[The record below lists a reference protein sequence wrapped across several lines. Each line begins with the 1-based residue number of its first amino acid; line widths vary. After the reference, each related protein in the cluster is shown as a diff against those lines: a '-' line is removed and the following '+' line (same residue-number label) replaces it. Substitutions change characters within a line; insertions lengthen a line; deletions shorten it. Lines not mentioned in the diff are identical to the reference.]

1 MELFI
6 DMRRMVYPMVR
17 LSITIIPV
25 GMQIKWRSKEV
36 YDSQGNAFDGT
47 EVYHE
52 GQGWTL
58 AKLTN
63 LLLLQTG
70 TKKQ

>member
-1 MELFI
+1 MEN
-6 DMRRMVYPMVR
+6 
-17 LSITIIPV
+17 
-25 GMQIKWRSKEV
+25 KEV

-58 AKLTN
+58 AKLTKF
-63 LLLLQTG
+63 TFV
-70 TKKQ
+70 TDRKQKNSDFIIDRRCFNRRCSSFRFIFPTPS